1 MIESEDMTNMYL
13 SIYSFIKRFM
23 ANRYIG
29 HFMDKPTRYWVFYML
44 VAALDLNVSL
54 MMINDDHAPLQV
66 FQPV

>member
-1 MIESEDMTNMYL
+1 MAMIESEDMTNMYL

-44 VAALDLNVSL
+44 VAALDLNV
-54 MMINDDHAPLQV
+54 INVKIKVALIQTG
-66 FQPV
+66 

>member
-44 VAALDLNVSL
+44 VAALDLNV
-54 MMINDDHAPLQV
+54 INVKIKVANSVQL
-66 FQPV
+66 